1 MINYHSQVG
10 WECLSFSTPIIQKYD
25 QKYLK
30 SNQLDTQNSI
40 SEYRSIT
47 YDKLWFQDLMGMFVV
62 LNPNNTEI
70 WLKNL

>member
-47 YDKLWFQDLMGMFVV
+47 YDKL
-62 LNPNNTEI
+62 
-70 WLKNL
+70 